1 MAHAGASVNW
11 TLKSIKTEVESLI
24 KAEIDTNPKYPH
36 DLIVALALVHRE
48 IGAFLGAPPVVQEA
62 PSEGVIPGAV
72 TLAEGE
78 GFAGGSE
85 AT

>member
-1 MAHAGASVNW
+1 MAHAGTSANW

-36 DLIVALALVHRE
+36 DLIAALALVHRE
-48 IGAFLGAPPVVQEA
+48 IGAFLGAP
-62 PSEGVIPGAV
+62 SEGVIPGAS
-72 TLAEGE
+72 TMAEGE
-78 GFAGGSE
+78 GLPGGSE